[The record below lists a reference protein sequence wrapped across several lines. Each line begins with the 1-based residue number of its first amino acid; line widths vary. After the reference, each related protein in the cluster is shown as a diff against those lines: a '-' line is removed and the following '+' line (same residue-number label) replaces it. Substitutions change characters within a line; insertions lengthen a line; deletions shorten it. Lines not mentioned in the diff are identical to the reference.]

1 MRFDDA
7 GRDAEPV
14 EKIEREIALAVFGIQ
29 EWRHPGT
36 IGNAEGWS
44 DGEDSV
50 HKDKRTKWCS
60 HIPQPRHSG
69 SCPSI
74 WIANTT
80 PVVNKPKHC
89 FGVLYKS

>member
-7 GRDAEPV
+7 CRDAEPV

-29 EWRHPGT
+29 EWRYPGT

-50 HKDKRTKWCS
+50 HKDE
-60 HIPQPRHSG
+60 
-69 SCPSI
+69 
-74 WIANTT
+74 
-80 PVVNKPKHC
+80 
-89 FGVLYKS
+89 